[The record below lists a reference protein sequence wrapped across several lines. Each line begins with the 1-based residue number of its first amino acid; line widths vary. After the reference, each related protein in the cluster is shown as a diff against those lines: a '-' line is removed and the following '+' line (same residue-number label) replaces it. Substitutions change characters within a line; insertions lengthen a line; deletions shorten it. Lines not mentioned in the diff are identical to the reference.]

1 MWEKIRFHTINGVI
15 NAWKAFPASYLC
27 RGIHSTYLNYSL
39 SSPEKLSRLPLPP
52 PHLSPWPSGPGNA
65 CPILTSFV
73 LPTGLWFSTRPG
85 KSNYTGVREVDFP
98 IIDSM
103 LRMRADDNTHIT
115 PLLPPLFLLPYLFC
129 LHFTVSLPLFL
140 PLFLSN
146 SSFPRRP
153 SFFPLSL
160 FFRISPSFIV
170 HYSNFSEQRNEARA
184 PSSFQFQNAGSVGL
198 LHTHIGHFVTF
209 NISVLPQRQER
220 YITSL
225 CPSREFLIP
234 SHFFYVLYL

>member
-1 MWEKIRFHTINGVI
+1 MESFSSQLSMSRY
-15 NAWKAFPASYLC
+15 P
-27 RGIHSTYLNYSL
+27 LNVFEL
-39 SSPEKLSRLPLPP
+39 FTLLSRKVVKVTSAAAPPLPLAQR
-52 PHLSPWPSGPGNA
+52 PGNA

-170 HYSNFSEQRNEARA
+170 HYSNFSEQRNEA

-234 SHFFYVLYL
+234 SHFFYVLCL

>member
-1 MWEKIRFHTINGVI
+1 MFGK
-15 NAWKAFPASYLC
+15 
-27 RGIHSTYLNYSL
+27 L
-39 SSPEKLSRLPLPP
+39 SSQLSMLGYPLNVFELFTLLSRKVVKVTSAAAPPLPP
-52 PHLSPWPSGPGNA
+52 AQRPSNA

-146 SSFPRRP
+146 SSFPQRA

-184 PSSFQFQNAGSVGL
+184 PSSFQLQNCRVSGVTSCP
-198 LHTHIGHFVTF
+198 HWTFCHF
-209 NISVLPQRQER
+209 
-220 YITSL
+220 
-225 CPSREFLIP
+225 
-234 SHFFYVLYL
+234 

>member
-1 MWEKIRFHTINGVI
+1 MESFSSQLSMSRY
-15 NAWKAFPASYLC
+15 P
-27 RGIHSTYLNYSL
+27 LNVFEL
-39 SSPEKLSRLPLPP
+39 FTLLSRKVVKVTSAAAPPLPLAQR
-52 PHLSPWPSGPGNA
+52 PGNA

-170 HYSNFSEQRNEARA
+170 HYSNFSEQRNEA

-209 NISVLPQRQER
+209 NISVLPQRQEP

-225 CPSREFLIP
+225 CPSCEFSYSI
-234 SHFFYVLYL
+234 SFFLCPVPLNM

>member
-1 MWEKIRFHTINGVI
+1 MESFSSQLSMSRY
-15 NAWKAFPASYLC
+15 P
-27 RGIHSTYLNYSL
+27 LNVFEL
-39 SSPEKLSRLPLPP
+39 FTLLSRKVVKVTSAAAPPLPLAQR
-52 PHLSPWPSGPGNA
+52 PGNA

-170 HYSNFSEQRNEARA
+170 HYSNFSEQRNEA

-209 NISVLPQRQER
+209 NISVLLQRQER